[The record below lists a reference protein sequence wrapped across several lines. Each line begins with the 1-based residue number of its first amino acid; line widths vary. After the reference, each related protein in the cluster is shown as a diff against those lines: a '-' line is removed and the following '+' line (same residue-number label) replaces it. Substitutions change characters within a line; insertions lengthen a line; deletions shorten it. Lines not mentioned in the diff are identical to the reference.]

1 MTPLTV
7 NLRAYREAPF
17 VEAAFALKGM
27 DLSAASFVFQAR
39 PKRGVG
45 GTPPVD
51 LVTASAGSEGVSCEV
66 ITADGVI
73 YSVLTVQIDK
83 ATINA
88 TLPYPANGQK
98 AGTDVAL
105 DYDLKVD
112 DWVLPET
119 RLFEGTLTI
128 HEAAAQ

>member
-1 MTPLTV
+1 MKPVIV

-17 VEAAFALKGM
+17 VEAAFAVKGM

-39 PKRGVG
+39 AQRGVG
-45 GTPPVD
+45 GTPPID
-51 LVTASAGSEGVSCEV
+51 LATASAGSEGVSCEV
-66 ITADGVI
+66 ITVDGVI
-73 YSVLTVQIDK
+73 WSVLTVQIDK

-88 TLPYPANGQK
+88 TLPYPDNGLK
-98 AGTDVAL
+98 AGTDVVL

-112 DWVLPET
+112 DWPLPET